1 MMGLVATLS
10 KLLITP
16 KPVHLE
22 HFAKNVVQQV
32 SVYQRDGT
40 CFTGVPQ

>member
-1 MMGLVATLS
+1 MGLAATLS

-16 KPVHLE
+16 KEVHLE
-22 HFAKNVVQQV
+22 HFAKYIGQLLSLYLQ
-32 SVYQRDGT
+32 DGT

>member
-1 MMGLVATLS
+1 MDLVATLS

-22 HFAKNVVQQV
+22 HFTKYVVQLLSLYLQ
-32 SVYQRDGT
+32 DGT
-40 CFTGVPQ
+40 CFTGVPR